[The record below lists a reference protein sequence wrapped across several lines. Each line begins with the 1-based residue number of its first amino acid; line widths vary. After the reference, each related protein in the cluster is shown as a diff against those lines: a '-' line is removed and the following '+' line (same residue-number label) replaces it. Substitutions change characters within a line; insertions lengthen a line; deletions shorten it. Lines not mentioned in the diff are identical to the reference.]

1 MRNEIWGGLKLLA
14 ISAAVVAGASGKSIA
29 QYAACPVGYTYAAG
43 VCQPS
48 SAYSNPVS
56 GAVSGTAA
64 GAAAGSAAAGPVGG
78 LVGGA
83 LGVAGGTVAGTANAV
98 TGTVNAVTGGPPSA
112 APAPACPPRLH
123 AVQRRVLSSGSL
135 ARLPHR
141 ATGTTLVG
149 ADAARRRPVR
159 L

>member
-1 MRNEIWGGLKLLA
+1 MLRGIPCHEGYNGKNGIMPNEIWGGLKLLA
-14 ISAAVVAGASGKSIA
+14 ISVAVVAGASGTSIA
-29 QYAACPVGYTYAAG
+29 QYAPCPAGYTYAAG

-98 TGTVNAVTGGPPSA
+98 TGTVNAVTGGPPSP
-112 APAPACPPRLH
+112 APAPACPPGYMLYN
-123 AVQRRVLSSGSL
+123 GGCY
-135 ARLPHR
+135 P
-141 ATGTTLVG
+141 
-149 ADAARRRPVR
+149 AAR
-159 L
+159 